1 MKPSKHSDSHDR
13 TNEIEAPVPTIVG
26 PRPEGISGATISVPR
41 GLENLLTLA
50 AMNEDWKDKTLADP
64 IRAAAEAEIQLSPSE
79 SAILRTIPAQTLG
92 QMILSMFRTRLAPI
106 RDTALAVGTASAAL
120 LAATDVLGEEMPSR
134 GIRPDIPP
142 EPAKPAVPAAGQIK
156 WEASL
161 VMALKQAA
169 ASKRAVMVVCPYG
182 AEKVSRR
189 TGPPGSLGILVEL
202 PKSRLL
208 QELCNDGNPAV
219 AAAVATA
226 KLIAVKPPDE
236 AGSTP
241 DSVPARKEYVAMLK
255 KYGVADDAPL
265 VFFLAPDGTV
275 LHREQPTDER
285 KIVRAVE
292 TVPVLLAKWLTAQ
305 QPPVDPAPP
314 ATKGHTKD

>member
-1 MKPSKHSDSHDR
+1 MNPSEHSDSHDR

-26 PRPEGISGATISVPR
+26 PRPEGLSGATISVPR

-50 AMNEDWKDKTLADP
+50 AMNEDWKDKALADP
-64 IRAAAEAEIQLSPSE
+64 LRAAAEAEIQLSPSE
-79 SAILRTIPAQTLG
+79 SAILRTIPAKTLG
-92 QMILSMFRTRLAPI
+92 QMILSILRTRLAPI

-120 LAATDVLGEEMPSR
+120 LAATDVHGEDLPSR

-142 EPAKPAVPAAGQIK
+142 EPVKPSVQTLGKIK

-161 VMALKQAA
+161 AAALKQAA

-182 AEKVSRR
+182 AETVGR
-189 TGPPGSLGILVEL
+189 GGAPGTAGILIEM
-202 PKSRLL
+202 PTSRFL
-208 QELCNDGNPAV
+208 QELCRDENQSV

-236 AGSTP
+236 AGSKV
-241 DSVPARKEYVAMLK
+241 DGVPARKEYVAMMK

-285 KIVRAVE
+285 KVVRAVE
-292 TVPVLLAKWLTAQ
+292 TVPVLLAKWLTAK
-305 QPPVDPAPP
+305 QPPAQPAPP
-314 ATKGHTKD
+314 ATKGHTKN

>member
-1 MKPSKHSDSHDR
+1 MNTSENSDSHDR
-13 TNEIEAPVPTIVG
+13 LNEIAAPVPTIVG
-26 PRPEGISGATISVPR
+26 PRPEAAPGSTISVPR
-41 GLENLLTLA
+41 GMENLLTLA

-64 IRAAAEAEIQLSPSE
+64 LRAAAEAEIQLSPSE
-79 SAILRTIPAQTLG
+79 SAILRAIPAKTLG
-92 QMILSMFRTRLAPI
+92 QMILSIIRTRLAPI
-106 RDTALAVGTASAAL
+106 RDSALAVGTASAAL
-120 LAATDVLGEEMPSR
+120 LAATDALGELESF

-142 EPAKPAVPAAGQIK
+142 EPARPVVPAPVHIK

-161 VMALKQAA
+161 AAALKQAA

-182 AEKVSRR
+182 AEMVSRR
-189 TGPPGSLGILVEL
+189 TGPPGSLGILVEV

-208 QELCNDGNPAV
+208 QELCRDGNKSV
-219 AAAVATA
+219 AAAVTTA

-236 AGSTP
+236 AGSAEGG
-241 DSVPARKEYVAMLK
+241 VPARKNYVAMLE

-285 KIVRAVE
+285 KVVRAIE
-292 TVPVLLAKWLTAQ
+292 AVPVLLAKWLTAK
-305 QPPVDPAPP
+305 QPPAEPAPP